1 MSDIKKRI
9 IEDEDDFDVKKL
21 ISRFLDHWKLFVI
34 SLVTCIIAAILFMRY
49 SNPMYRVH
57 AQVLVEDDQN
67 NSSPFSFI
75 GGSQMQDLSSLFGIK
90 SNVYNELGILETRDL
105 LDKVV
110 KDMHLNIT
118 YYRKGRVRSVELYD
132 KTPFRVVFF
141 PVNDSIETSVID
153 ISFPKNGEDN
163 KFKIS
168 SGDIEINRKE
178 ASFGDSIHTSAGTII
193 FSKTG
198 QPFEETDY
206 SFSLES
212 VDETVADLS
221 KGFSSEITDD
231 QTTIVSLTLNT
242 AVPQKGEDIL
252 QRLISAYI
260 ERNLNEK
267 NKISDSTLAFING
280 RIGIVSKDLYNIEA
294 NIQGFKQKNKI
305 ADIEEQAKALIGNA
319 SDYYNKLNDVDV
331 QLNIVNTM
339 LSGVKED
346 TKRPV
351 PTLVNT
357 DPTFIALVEKYNT
370 LISQRNKLLL
380 STTESNPLVKNA
392 DAQLSGVRDDM
403 IKSLENQQQA
413 LQVTRSKIVGE
424 NSLINNMVND
434 VPVQER
440 QYVDLSRERDV
451 KQALYL
457 FLLQQKETTAITKA
471 SNIPSASVIATPKTE
486 YQPYFPSKAM
496 VLAISLV
503 LGLLIPVGYIIIKYA
518 LNTRIISREDIT
530 DETDCPILTEIGHSE
545 NVNNLLTE
553 EYGRSVLAEQF
564 RVFRT
569 NMDFLT
575 GRKIC
580 PKILITSSMSGEGKS
595 FIAANLA
602 HVYAYSGKKVLM
614 MEMDLRKPKL
624 SSMLK
629 VPNIKGFTNFII
641 SGKSV
646 YDFIQPLPSNSNL
659 FVMSSGP
666 VPPNPA
672 ELLMLPSAGE
682 MFNELSKTFDA
693 IIIDSPPIGAVTDAQ
708 ILAKFSDVNLYISR
722 QRYSFKSSLGIV
734 NDLIE
739 NKRFDNLYLVV
750 NDVKKGASYRYG
762 YGYSYGYGYGYGYGH
777 GEKNGNG
784 LSGKSKNNSMG
795 KFYKAFKIK

>member
-9 IEDEDDFDVKKL
+9 AEDDDDFDVKKL
-21 ISRFLDHWKLFVI
+21 ISRFLDHWKFFVI
-34 SLVTCIIAAILFMRY
+34 SLVTFIIAAIFFIRY
-49 SNPMYRVH
+49 STPRYKVH

-67 NSSPFSFI
+67 NTSPFSFI

-110 KDMHLNIT
+110 RDMNLNTT
-118 YYRKGRVRSVELYD
+118 YYRKGRIRSVELYD
-132 KTPFRVVFF
+132 KTPFKVDFLS
-141 PVNDSIETSVID
+141 VNDSIDASSID
-153 ISFPKNGEDN
+153 VSFPKNGEDN
-163 KFKIS
+163 KFLIS
-168 SGDIEINRKE
+168 SSDVDLDKTV
-178 ASFGDSIHTSAGTII
+178 AAFGDSIHTSIGTIVL
-193 FSKTG
+193 SKTG
-198 QPFEETDY
+198 QPFEDDTDY
-206 SFSLES
+206 SFTLES
-212 VDETVADLS
+212 VDETVDNLS
-221 KGFSSEITDD
+221 KDLSSEITDD
-231 QTTIVSLTLNT
+231 QTSIVSLTLNT
-242 AVPQKGEDIL
+242 AIPQKGEDML

-280 RIGIVSKDLYNIEA
+280 RIDIVSKDLYAIEA
-294 NIQGFKQKNKI
+294 SIQGFKQKNKI
-305 ADIEEQAKALIGNA
+305 ADIDEQAKALIGNA

-339 LSGVKED
+339 LNGVKED
-346 TKRPV
+346 TKKPV
-351 PTLVNT
+351 PTLVNS
-357 DPTFIALVEKYNT
+357 DPTFIALVEKYNG
-370 LISQRNKLLL
+370 LITQRDKLLL
-380 STTESNPLVKNA
+380 STTESNPLVRNI
-392 DAQLSGVRDDM
+392 DAQLSGVRNDM
-403 IKSLENQQQA
+403 IRSLENQQQA
-413 LQVTRSKIVGE
+413 LEVTKSKIVGE
-424 NSLINNMVND
+424 NSLINNMVNN

-471 SNIPSASVIATPKTE
+471 SNIPSASVIAAPKTE
-486 YQPYFPSKAM
+486 YKPYFPSKPV
-496 VLAISLV
+496 VLIIGFV
-503 LGLLIPVGYIIIKYA
+503 LGLVIPVGYMIIKYA

-530 DETDCPILTEIGHSE
+530 EETNCTILAEIGHSE
-545 NVNNLLTE
+545 NVNNLLTD

-569 NMDFLT
+569 NLDFLT
-575 GRKIC
+575 SQKIC
-580 PKILITSSMSGEGKS
+580 PKILVTSSMSGEGKS

-646 YDFIQPLPSNSNL
+646 YDFIQALPNNDNI

-672 ELLMLPSAGE
+672 ELLMLPAVNE
-682 MFNELSKTFDA
+682 MFNELSKSFDV

-722 QRYSFKSSLGIV
+722 QGYSYKSSLGIV

-739 NKRFDNLYLVV
+739 NKKFPNLYLVV

-762 YGYSYGYGYGYGYGH
+762 YGYSYGYGYGYGYG
-777 GEKNGNG
+777 NGNG
-784 LSGKSKNNSMG
+784 SRNGKEYSKNGSV
-795 KFYKAFKIK
+795 KRLFKNIQKN